1 MENNDGCVLISKK
14 EYKELLSIKDES
26 EIAPIRINIVHY
38 VDYDDCRI
46 RTNGEIDL
54 SKKLLEQIRVISRS
68 IVNNNTSSIKE
79 YYLKQLNGKELAI
92 RRDMAKRFADLP
104 WYRRLFYK
112 PYYTL

>member
-46 RTNGEIDL
+46 CTNGEIDL

-104 WYRRLFYK
+104 WYRRLFY
-112 PYYTL
+112 